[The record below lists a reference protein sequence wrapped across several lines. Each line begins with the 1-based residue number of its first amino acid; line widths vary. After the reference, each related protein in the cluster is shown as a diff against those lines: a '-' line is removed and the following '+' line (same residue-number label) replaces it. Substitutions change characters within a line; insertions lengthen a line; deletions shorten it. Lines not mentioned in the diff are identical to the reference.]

1 MASKRT
7 KSSALLD
14 EVESLRRRVAELER
28 AAGDP
33 PARERRADESAE
45 ELLRRRERQL
55 AEVQQIA
62 HLGSWEWDIG
72 TDTVTWSEELY
83 RIFSLRPE
91 EFRATYEGYLERVHP
106 EDRQR
111 ARRIVDGSFRSG
123 RPFVYDTRILR
134 PDGEVRWILARGEV
148 IRDATGRSVRMV
160 GTALDITEKRRAD
173 EEVLRARKLESI
185 GVLAGGMAHDFN
197 NLLTVILGNVLLMK
211 ARLGPDDPD
220 LGKLTDAEEA
230 CLRARRLTQRLLT
243 FAEGGAPVK
252 RAVFLSTLVE
262 DACRI
267 AAGDADLRMDLSL
280 PPDLWAIDAD
290 EAQIGQV
297 LNCLT
302 VNAAQAMPSG
312 GTVRIAA
319 ENVVVDESAI
329 SPASLPPGRY
339 VRLTVRDEG
348 VGIPPEDLPRIF
360 DPYFTT
366 RGPGS
371 GLGLAAAHSIIHRH
385 GGGIRAESKPGRGAT
400 FILELPASETPG
412 AAGPGVEA
420 APAAPA
426 GGRILVMD
434 DEALVRVMLGDM
446 LRHFGYEVVLT
457 ASGAEAVE
465 AYERGFRE
473 GRPFAA
479 VILDLTVPGGMGGK
493 ETMRRLL
500 EIDPGARAIVASGYS
515 NDPVMSQYRRH
526 GFRGVVAKP
535 FRLEEM
541 KRALHGVL
549 RGDDKPPRRPA

>member
-1 MASKRT
+1 
-7 KSSALLD
+7 
-14 EVESLRRRVAELER
+14 VAR
-28 AAGDP
+28 G
-33 PARERRADESAE
+33 
-45 ELLRRRERQL
+45 RERQL
-55 AEVQQIA
+55 AVAQQIA
-62 HLGSWEWDIG
+62 HLGSWEWDIA

-83 RIFSLRPE
+83 RIFGLRPA

-111 ARRIVDGSFRSG
+111 VRRLVDRSARSG
-123 RPFVYDTRILR
+123 RPFAYETRILR

-148 IRDATGRSVRMV
+148 IGDASGRPARMV
-160 GTALDITEKRRAD
+160 GTALDLTEKRRAD
-173 EEVLRARKLESI
+173 EEILRARKLESV

-197 NLLTVILGNVLLMK
+197 NLLTVVLGNVLLMK

-220 LGKLTDAEEA
+220 LGKLADAEEA
-230 CLRARRLTQRLLT
+230 CLRARRLTHQLLT

-252 RAVFLSTLVE
+252 RPLFLSPLVE

-267 AAGDADLRMDLSL
+267 AAGDAGLRTELSL
-280 PPDLWAIDAD
+280 PPGLWAIDAD

-312 GTVRIAA
+312 GTIRIDA
-319 ENVVVDESAI
+319 ENMVVDED
-329 SPASLPPGRY
+329 PAAPGSVAPGRY
-339 VRLTVRDEG
+339 VRVTVRDEG

-366 RGPGS
+366 RGPGG
-371 GLGLAAAHSIIHRH
+371 GLGLAAAHSIVHRH
-385 GGGIRAESKPGRGAT
+385 GGAIRVESKPGRGAA
-400 FILELPASETPG
+400 FIVMLPAAPRADDAGAGAET
-412 AAGPGVEA
+412 
-420 APAAPA
+420 APAAPPA

-457 ASGAEAVE
+457 AHGAEAVE
-465 AYERGFRE
+465 AYERAFRAGE
-473 GRPFAA
+473 PFAA

-535 FRLEEM
+535 FRLEEL
-541 KRALHGVL
+541 KRALAEVL
-549 RGDDKPPRRPA
+549 VADKSPPRRQA